1 MSEIIIGTR
10 SSQLATTQT
19 KLVVDQLAIEFPEHQ
34 FKLQEITTKGDQVLD
49 KALAEIGGKGL
60 FIKEIEVALLEEEID
75 LAVHSLK
82 DMPSEL
88 ADQFEIAAIPKRSNP
103 LDVLISNGDK
113 SLDQLPEGAKIGT
126 GSLRR
131 KSQLLNYRSD
141 LEVVPIRGNID
152 TRLEKL
158 VSQDLD
164 AIVLAASG
172 LLRMGWEDKI
182 THYLD
187 PVDSLPAVGQGAL
200 AIETRAGDERI
211 KEILTAINDPVT
223 TKLVTA
229 ERSFLAK
236 LDGNCKVPI
245 GAYAQLESGKIVL
258 TGMVGKTDGTKLI
271 REQLTGELEQ
281 ATELGNKLAAKLIN
295 QGAKD
300 ILAAA
305 REE

>member
-1 MSEIIIGTR
+1 MAEIIIGTR

-19 KLVVDQLAIEFPEHQ
+19 KLVVDQLATEFPEHQ

-82 DMPSEL
+82 DMPSDL

-152 TRLEKL
+152 TRLKKL
-158 VSQDLD
+158 ATQDLD

-187 PVDSLPAVGQGAL
+187 PVNSLPAVGQGAL

-223 TKLVTA
+223 TRLVTA
-229 ERSFLAK
+229 ERSFLAR

-245 GAYAQLESGKIVL
+245 GAYAQLESGKMLL
-258 TGMVGKTDGTKLI
+258 TGMVGRTDGTKLI
-271 REQLTGELEQ
+271 REQLTGELDQ
-281 ATELGNKLAAKLIN
+281 ATELGNKLADKLIK

-300 ILAAA
+300 ILAEA

>member
-1 MSEIIIGTR
+1 MAEIIIGTR

-19 KLVVDQLAIEFPEHQ
+19 KLVVNQLATEFPKHQ

-82 DMPSEL
+82 DMPSDL

-182 THYLD
+182 THYLN

-271 REQLTGELEQ
+271 REQLTGELDQ